1 MSYLYQPPTISP
13 ASLPMVFANV
23 RTTTAQAEYVI
34 CDIYT
39 NGAKRATFRKPW
51 TTSGADFLF
60 LIDVQ
65 SVVARQMGP
74 YTYQKSTVFGVLGA
88 KEMTQGSDMFTEYNI
103 ETTLEARGND
113 GYLYTV
119 PGSAETSSALYAL
132 PAVRGLDNVSMDPY
146 YSPNAG
152 GNFKFLTTGPTTQ
165 QVGTGESFFIS
176 WLSRATNA
184 AQLLF
189 YSAAGTQVASAV
201 IATTDATT
209 DERFI
214 TLSIGPANIT
224 GTGSLSV
231 LNGALP
237 TSFSNIAYYTIS
249 AGTWIASAYTRLSE
263 LRRLD
268 IVPRCGWAQR
278 VYWMGLLGGC
288 EQYTFQGQIL
298 KKQVDSGNIGE
309 IAPSWSGGLT
319 PPVQSHARGLIKTE
333 SQGELQIEIRESI
346 PTEYGDWLRTLRK
359 SPEAYLD
366 VNGKYRAIVTAPG
379 TTNYEQGREALTE
392 FEVTLIVDRET
403 SQEL

>member
-1 MSYLYQPPTISP
+1 
-13 ASLPMVFANV
+13 MVFRNS
-23 RTTTAQAEYVI
+23 RTTTAEAEYLV
-34 CDIYT
+34 CDVYLY
-39 NGAKRATFRKPW
+39 GVKRATFRKPW
-51 TTSGADFLF
+51 FSSGANFLF
-60 LIDVQ
+60 DIDVQ
-65 SVVARQMGP
+65 SVIARHIGP
-74 YTYQKSTVFGVLGA
+74 YTYQKSTVFGVLGT
-88 KEMTQGSDMFTEYNI
+88 KEMTQSTDMFTEYYL
-103 ETTLEARGND
+103 ETILEARGND

-119 PGSAETSSALYAL
+119 SGSGETSSTLYAL
-132 PAVRGLDNVSMDPY
+132 PAVRGVDNVTMDPY

-165 QVGTGESFFIS
+165 QVGTEESFFIS

-209 DERFI
+209 DEKFI

-288 EQYTFQGQIL
+288 EQYTFQGEIIKRQ
-298 KKQVDSGNIGE
+298 QDSGNVGE
-309 IAPSWSGGLT
+309 LAPIWNMSLT
-319 PPVQSHARGLIKTE
+319 PPTSAHARGLVKTE
-333 SQGELQIEIRESI
+333 NEGELQIQIRESI